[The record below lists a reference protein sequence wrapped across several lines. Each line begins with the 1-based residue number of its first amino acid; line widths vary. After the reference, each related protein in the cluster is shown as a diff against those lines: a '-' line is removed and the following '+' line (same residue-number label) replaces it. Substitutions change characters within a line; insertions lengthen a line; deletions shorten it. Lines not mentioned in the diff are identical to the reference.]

1 MATGALPPVQP
12 RRMILH
18 SDMNCFYANVE
29 CQENPEIRDKPVVV
43 GGNEEARHGIVL
55 AKNQIAKQWGI
66 KTAETLVEA
75 RRKCPGLVVVP
86 PNYQLYLKV
95 SRLARRIY
103 YDYSDLV
110 EPFGPDEAW
119 IDITGTLGLWS
130 GCPSRPWS
138 GDSRRAA
145 TLIAH
150 EISERVK
157 AELGITVSIGVSWN
171 KIFAKFGSDY
181 KKPDAITFVTPGNY
195 RQLVWE
201 APVRDLLYV
210 GPATERK
217 LQQRG
222 IWRIGQ
228 LAHASDALL
237 QRRLGKPGLV
247 LKTFSLGNDATPVR
261 PYDVQAGDVDRLVK
275 SYGNGLTSPH
285 DITTRRDAR
294 ALIWLLAESVAQ
306 RLREGRARARTV
318 CVGARRAH
326 DLSFCSRQTTLQLPT
341 NITSEVAQVAWLLLL
356 SFQPI
361 DDDHALRGLHVRASG
376 LVPESSTWQFQL
388 FDPVPRRTNLERLDQ
403 AIDELRSR
411 FGNKIVVRGTELCDP
426 ALAQVDIKD
435 DNIVH
440 PESFFR

>member
-1 MATGALPPVQP
+1 MATATSPSLP
-12 RRMILH
+12 RRVILH

-29 CQENPEIRDKPVVV
+29 CQENPNIRDKPVVV

-55 AKNQIAKQWGI
+55 AKNQVAKQWGI
-66 KTAETLVEA
+66 QTAETLVEA
-75 RRKCPGLVVVP
+75 RRKCPDLVVVP

-130 GCPSRPWS
+130 GCSAQPWS
-138 GDSRRAA
+138 LDSQRAA
-145 TLIAH
+145 ALIAQ

-181 KKPDAITFVTPGNY
+181 KKPDAITFVTPWNY
-195 RQLVWE
+195 QQLVWE
-201 APVRDLLYV
+201 APVRELLYV

-222 IWRIGQ
+222 IWLIGQ

-247 LKTFSLGNDATPVR
+247 LKTFSRGNDATPVR
-261 PYDVQAGDVDRLVK
+261 AYDMHAGDVDRLVK
-275 SYGNGLTSPH
+275 SYGNGLTAPH
-285 DITTRRDAR
+285 DITTHRDAR

-318 CVGARRAH
+318 SVGARLAH

-341 NITSEVAQVAWLLLL
+341 NITAEVAQMAWSLLL

-361 DDDHALRGLHVRASG
+361 DGDHPLRGLHVRASG
-376 LVPESSTWQFQL
+376 LIPESQTWQLQL
-388 FDPVPRRTNLERLDQ
+388 FDPIPRRTNLERLDH

-426 ALAQVDIKD
+426 ALVQVDIKD